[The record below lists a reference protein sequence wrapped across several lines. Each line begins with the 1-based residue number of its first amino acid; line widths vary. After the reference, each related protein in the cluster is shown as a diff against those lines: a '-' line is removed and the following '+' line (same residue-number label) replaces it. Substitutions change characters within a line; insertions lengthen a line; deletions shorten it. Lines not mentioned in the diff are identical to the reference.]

1 MEQIAFVFS
10 GQGAQYSGMGK
21 ELYECSPA
29 AKAVFDTADRIRPGT
44 SEQCFT
50 ASKEELSIT
59 INTQPCLYCVDLAAA
74 RALEE
79 HGVHA
84 AAAAGFS
91 LGEIAAL
98 TFAGALDDEAGFSLV
113 CERARF
119 MQAAAEQVDG
129 AMAAVLKLKNEE
141 VEALCAP
148 FDHVYP
154 VNYNSPG
161 QLVVAGETSELAE
174 FSAAAAQKGGR
185 VVPLAVSGGFHSPF
199 MNEAAEKLAGY
210 LKTVPFSA
218 PRIPL
223 YANAT
228 AKPYPADGRELAAT
242 QVNHPVRW
250 QDTVEQMLK
259 DGIEIFIEVGAG
271 KTLSGLIKKISKMAA
286 VFHVEDKKS
295 LEETLAA
302 LQK

>member
-21 ELYECSPA
+21 ELYECSA
-29 AKAVFDTADRIRPGT
+29 AARAVFDTADRIRRGT

-50 ASKEELSIT
+50 ASKEELSVT

-79 HGVHA
+79 RGVHP

-98 TFAGALDDEAGFSLV
+98 TFTGALDDETGFSLV
-113 CERARF
+113 CERAKY
-119 MQAAAEQVDG
+119 MQAAAEKTDG
-129 AMAAVLKLKNEE
+129 GMAAVLKLKNEE

-148 FDHVYP
+148 FEHVYP

-161 QLVVAGETSELAE
+161 QLVVAGEKEELAE

-199 MNEAAEKLAGY
+199 MDEAAQQLSCYLQAIPFEK
-210 LKTVPFSA
+210 

-228 AKPYPADGRELAAT
+228 AKPYPADGRSLAAE
-242 QVNHPVRW
+242 QVNHPVLW
-250 QDTVEQMLK
+250 QDTVEQMLS

-271 KTLSGLIKKISKMAA
+271 KTLSGLVKKISRMAT
-286 VFHVEDKKS
+286 VLHVEDKKS
-295 LEETLAA
+295 LQETLAA

>member
-21 ELYECSPA
+21 ELYECSA
-29 AKAVFDTADRIRPGT
+29 AARAVFDTADRIRRGT

-50 ASKEELSIT
+50 ASKEELSVT

-79 HGVHA
+79 RGVHP

-98 TFAGALDDEAGFSLV
+98 TFTGALDDETGFSLV
-113 CERARF
+113 CERAKY
-119 MQAAAEQVDG
+119 MQAAAEKTDG
-129 AMAAVLKLKNEE
+129 GMAAVLKLKNEE

-148 FDHVYP
+148 FEHVYP

-161 QLVVAGETSELAE
+161 QLVVAGEKEELAE

-199 MNEAAEKLAGY
+199 MDEAAQQLSRYLQAIPFEK
-210 LKTVPFSA
+210 

-228 AKPYPADGRELAAT
+228 AKPYPADGRSLAAE
-242 QVNHPVRW
+242 QVNHPVLW
-250 QDTVEQMLK
+250 QDTVEQMLS

-271 KTLSGLIKKISKMAA
+271 KTLSGLVKKISRMAT
-286 VFHVEDKKS
+286 VLHVEDKKS
-295 LEETLAA
+295 LQETLAA

>member
-1 MEQIAFVFS
+1 MYFPGRAPSTAVWARSFLS
-10 GQGAQYSGMGK
+10 A
-21 ELYECSPA
+21 PRA

-113 CERARF
+113 CERAKF

-161 QLVVAGETSELAE
+161 QLVVAGEKGELA
-174 FSAAAAQKGGR
+174 SLARRRPKGR
-185 VVPLAVSGGFHSPF
+185 PGG
-199 MNEAAEKLAGY
+199 A
-210 LKTVPFSA
+210 
-218 PRIPL
+218 
-223 YANAT
+223 
-228 AKPYPADGRELAAT
+228 
-242 QVNHPVRW
+242 RW
-250 QDTVEQMLK
+250 R
-259 DGIEIFIEVGAG
+259 
-271 KTLSGLIKKISKMAA
+271 
-286 VFHVEDKKS
+286 
-295 LEETLAA
+295 
-302 LQK
+302 

>member
-21 ELYECSPA
+21 ELYECSA
-29 AKAVFDTADRIRPGT
+29 AARAVFDTADRIRRGT

-50 ASKEELSIT
+50 ASKEELSVT

-79 HGVHA
+79 RGVHPA
-84 AAAAGFS
+84 TAAGFS

-98 TFAGALDDEAGFSLV
+98 TFTGALDDETGFSLV
-113 CERARF
+113 CERAKY
-119 MQAAAEQVDG
+119 MQAAAEKTDG
-129 AMAAVLKLKNEE
+129 GMAAVLKLKNEE

-148 FDHVYP
+148 FEHGYP
-154 VNYNSPG
+154 GNSNRPG
-161 QLVVAGETSELAE
+161 QLVGAGEKEELAE

-199 MNEAAEKLAGY
+199 MDEAAQQLSRYLQAIPFEK
-210 LKTVPFSA
+210 

-228 AKPYPADGRELAAT
+228 AKPYPADGRSLAAE
-242 QVNHPVRW
+242 QVNHPVLW
-250 QDTVEQMLK
+250 QDTVEQMLS

-271 KTLSGLIKKISKMAA
+271 KTLSGLVKKISRMAT
-286 VFHVEDKKS
+286 VLHVEDKKS
-295 LEETLAA
+295 LQETLAA

>member
-21 ELYECSPA
+21 ELYECSA
-29 AKAVFDTADRIRPGT
+29 AARAVFDTADRIRRGT

-50 ASKEELSIT
+50 ASKEELSVT

-79 HGVHA
+79 RGVHP

-98 TFAGALDDEAGFSLV
+98 TFTGALDDETGFSLV
-113 CERARF
+113 CERAKY
-119 MQAAAEQVDG
+119 MQAAAEKTDG
-129 AMAAVLKLKNEE
+129 GMAAVLKLKNEE

-148 FDHVYP
+148 FEHVYP

-161 QLVVAGETSELAE
+161 QLVVAGEKEELAE

-185 VVPLAVSGGFHSPF
+185 VVTLAVSGGFHSPF
-199 MNEAAEKLAGY
+199 MDEAAQQLSRYLQAIPFEK
-210 LKTVPFSA
+210 

-228 AKPYPADGRELAAT
+228 AKPYPADGRSLAAE
-242 QVNHPVRW
+242 QVNHPVLW
-250 QDTVEQMLK
+250 QDTVEQMLS

-271 KTLSGLIKKISKMAA
+271 KTLSGLVKKISRMAT
-286 VFHVEDKKS
+286 VLHVEDKKS
-295 LEETLAA
+295 LQETLAA